1 MARKTIKELE
11 EIIKD
16 LENRLN
22 EQYKIN
28 IELHNKISQM
38 QDLAN
43 DSFENSTMYIQVGK
57 EIEQLKAIIKL
68 NETNIKAKEDTIKKQ
83 SHTIQK
89 LLKDN
94 EELKNNSIQEL
105 KDENK
110 KHLEK
115 IKELEE
121 NLHKSSYY
129 KEGDYAIQALERGRI
144 IEQQEKEIQKLKN
157 ENKLLKNNKPGRST
171 ENKKAHNER
180 GAGRKEKFSI
190 QEKETMKMYR
200 IQGKTIKEI
209 AELYSCSVGL
219 IHKIINE

>member
-1 MARKTIKELE
+1 MSE
-11 EIIKD
+11 
-16 LENRLN
+16 
-22 EQYKIN
+22 
-28 IELHNKISQM
+28 
-38 QDLAN
+38 
-43 DSFENSTMYIQVGK
+43 
-57 EIEQLKAIIKL
+57 
-68 NETNIKAKEDTIKKQ
+68 
-83 SHTIQK
+83 IQK
-89 LLKDN
+89 
-94 EELKNNSIQEL
+94 L

-110 KHLEK
+110 RHLEK
-115 IKELEE
+115 IKNLEE
-121 NLHKSSYY
+121 TLHNSAYY
-129 KEGDYAIQALERGRI
+129 KEGTYAIQALERGRV

-157 ENKLLKNNKPGRST
+157 EIQKLKDENKLLKNNKPGIST

>member
-1 MARKTIKELE
+1 MARKTIKQLE
-11 EIIKD
+11 ETIKD

-28 IELHNKISQM
+28 IDLHNKISQM

-57 EIEQLKAIIKL
+57 EIEQLKAIVNL
-68 NETNIKAKEDTIKKQ
+68 NEINIKSKKDTIKKQ
-83 SHTIQK
+83 SHTIQN

-94 EELKNNSIQEL
+94 EELKN
-105 KDENK
+105 
-110 KHLEK
+110 
-115 IKELEE
+115 
-121 NLHKSSYY
+121 
-129 KEGDYAIQALERGRI
+129 
-144 IEQQEKEIQKLKN
+144 EIQKLKN
-157 ENKLLKNNKPGRST
+157 ENNNSERNT
-171 ENKKAHNER
+171 ENRKAHNER

-200 IQGKTIKEI
+200 TQGKTIKEI